1 MTATRNSGTLVRALL
16 PHHWRLSTRL
26 TAAMVVVLGLL
37 LGFSFITYGQ
47 LLRQRRGD
55 ELGNATAITGT
66 VAAQIDGFLRDIES
80 TTLAIAQGL
89 AIQDVPLTQRTVGT
103 PLRNV
108 QESYGILR
116 ALFVVDLRGRVVA
129 SASGEGIGLDLSG
142 RPYMEALRSGATSV
156 WSGGVRGFQSGQVTI
171 AFGRPIEG
179 AAGRP
184 HAYLVAAFYPPDL
197 MLRLRQ
203 TLPQDSRITL
213 IDRQG
218 FVLFT
223 SVDSNLPL
231 SQRDLSSHPNV
242 REALAGEVVR
252 VLGAGVPSTGE
263 PRYGALVP
271 IRATGW
277 VVAFTRPLAP
287 LEHDLRVIALRQAGG
302 AAVAVLLAGFI
313 FLMITRRVI
322 RPLEGLAASADA
334 IARGERPSLPE
345 VKGPVE
351 VVQLTAGMRAMSQ
364 AVADREDTLR
374 FLGEA
379 SRELSSSLDDE
390 AILRN
395 LSHLAVP
402 RMADWCVIYL
412 VHEDG
417 TVRRLEIAHA
427 DPAKLA
433 LVRRFAGQDSS
444 DPRHPHPVL
453 QAIATGKPQLMTEI
467 PEAVLRGAARSEEQY
482 QLVQELGF
490 KSAMIVPI
498 IMRGQAMGAIA
509 FASAESGRR
518 YEQADL
524 VVAEGLAHRTALAVT
539 NARMYAHQR
548 SIAETLQRSLLRKEL
563 PQLPAMSVA
572 ARYLPARPGVEV
584 GGDWYDVFLLPD
596 TRIGMVMGDVAG
608 RGLEAASVM
617 GEIQHALRAYALE
630 GHPPGV
636 VLSRLNR
643 LLELKEMAT
652 VLYLVFDPD
661 SWSVRFANAGHLPP
675 LVISPVGQAALL
687 EGGAPPLGSSPLTV
701 YGEHVAAIAPGA
713 TIILFTDGLVEV
725 RGESLDA
732 GLARLVA
739 AASTHA
745 RDDLEMLL
753 DRLLSQ
759 VGSDSP
765 ADDVAL
771 LAVRAAPLNPA
782 SLALRLPAAPGSL
795 PVLRHTLG
803 RWLAQAGAG
812 ESDIYEISV
821 ACAEAYT
828 NSIEHAYRA
837 ADAQVEIEA
846 NLVDGEVD
854 ITIHDRGKWREPRGE
869 HRGRGL
875 ALMRGLMEDVQVAR
889 TDQGT
894 TVHMRRRLRREAR
907 T

>member
-1 MTATRNSGTLVRALL
+1 MSIPCSGRADGGGGIAAQRGNFSLPVTATRNSGTLVRALL

-47 LLRQRRGD
+47 LQRQRRGD
-55 ELGNATAITGT
+55 ELGNATAITET

-89 AIQDVPLTQRTVGT
+89 AIQNVPLTQRTVGT

-223 SVDSNLPL
+223 SVDPNLPP
-231 SQRDLSSHPNV
+231 SQRDLSSRPNV
-242 REALAGEVVR
+242 RQALAGEVVR

-467 PEAVLRGAARSEEQY
+467 PEVVLRGAARSEEQY

-548 SIAETLQRSLLRKEL
+548 SIAETLQRSLLRKE
-563 PQLPAMSVA
+563 
-572 ARYLPARPGVEV
+572 
-584 GGDWYDVFLLPD
+584 
-596 TRIGMVMGDVAG
+596 
-608 RGLEAASVM
+608 
-617 GEIQHALRAYALE
+617 
-630 GHPPGV
+630 
-636 VLSRLNR
+636 
-643 LLELKEMAT
+643 MAT

-661 SWSVRFANAGHLPP
+661 SWSVRFANAGHPPP

-701 YGEHVAAIAPGA
+701 YGEHIAAIAPGA

-771 LAVRAAPLNPA
+771 LAVRAAPVNPA

>member
-1 MTATRNSGTLVRALL
+1 MSSPCSGRADGGGGIAAQRGNFSLPVTATRDSRSLVRALL

-55 ELGNATAITGT
+55 ELANATAITET
-66 VAAQIDGFLRDIES
+66 VAAQIDGFVRDIES

-89 AIQDVPLTQRTVGT
+89 AIQNVPLTQRTVGT

-142 RPYMEALRSGATSV
+142 RPYMEALRRGAASV
-156 WSGGVRGFQSGQVTI
+156 WSDGLRGFQSGQGTI

-203 TLPQDSRITL
+203 ALPQDSRITL

-223 SVDSNLPL
+223 SVDPNLPL
-231 SQRDLSSHPNV
+231 SQRDLSSRPK
-242 REALAGEVVR
+242 
-252 VLGAGVPSTGE
+252 VL
-263 PRYGALVP
+263 
-271 IRATGW
+271 
-277 VVAFTRPLAP
+277 
-287 LEHDLRVIALRQAGG
+287 
-302 AAVAVLLAGFI
+302 
-313 FLMITRRVI
+313 
-322 RPLEGLAASADA
+322 
-334 IARGERPSLPE
+334 
-345 VKGPVE
+345 
-351 VVQLTAGMRAMSQ
+351 QLTAGMRAMSQ
-364 AVADREDTLR
+364 AVANREDTLR
-374 FLGEA
+374 FLAEA

-427 DPAKLA
+427 DPAKLS
-433 LVRRFAGQDSS
+433 LVRRFAGQDPA

-453 QAIATGKPQLMTEI
+453 QAIGTGKSQLMTEI
-467 PEAVLRGAARSEEQY
+467 PEEVLRGAARSEEQY

-498 IMRGQAMGAIA
+498 IMRGQTMGAIA

-539 NARMYAHQR
+539 NARMDGHQR

-572 ARYLPARPGVEV
+572 ARYLTARPGVEV

-596 TRIGMVMGDVAG
+596 TRIGMVMGDVA
-608 RGLEAASVM
+608 
-617 GEIQHALRAYALE
+617 
-630 GHPPGV
+630 
-636 VLSRLNR
+636 
-643 LLELKEMAT
+643 
-652 VLYLVFDPD
+652 
-661 SWSVRFANAGHLPP
+661 
-675 LVISPVGQAALL
+675 
-687 EGGAPPLGSSPLTV
+687 
-701 YGEHVAAIAPGA
+701 
-713 TIILFTDGLVEV
+713 
-725 RGESLDA
+725 
-732 GLARLVA
+732 
-739 AASTHA
+739 
-745 RDDLEMLL
+745 
-753 DRLLSQ
+753 
-759 VGSDSP
+759 
-765 ADDVAL
+765 
-771 LAVRAAPLNPA
+771 
-782 SLALRLPAAPGSL
+782 
-795 PVLRHTLG
+795 
-803 RWLAQAGAG
+803 
-812 ESDIYEISV
+812 
-821 ACAEAYT
+821 
-828 NSIEHAYRA
+828 
-837 ADAQVEIEA
+837 
-846 NLVDGEVD
+846 
-854 ITIHDRGKWREPRGE
+854 
-869 HRGRGL
+869 
-875 ALMRGLMEDVQVAR
+875 
-889 TDQGT
+889 
-894 TVHMRRRLRREAR
+894 
-907 T
+907 

>member
-1 MTATRNSGTLVRALL
+1 MSIPCSGRADGGGGIAAQRGNFSLPVTATRNSGTLVRALL

-47 LLRQRRGD
+47 LQRQRRGD
-55 ELGNATAITGT
+55 ELANATAITET

-89 AIQDVPLTQRTVGT
+89 AIQDVPLTQRTVGS

-116 ALFVVDLRGRVVA
+116 ALFVIDLRGRVVA

-142 RPYMEALRSGATSV
+142 RPYMEALRRGATSV
-156 WSGGVRGFQSGQVTI
+156 WSDGLRGFQSGQVTI

-197 MLRLRQ
+197 MLRLRR

-223 SVDSNLPL
+223 SVDPNL
-231 SQRDLSSHPNV
+231 

-287 LEHDLRVIALRQAGG
+287 LEHDLLVIALRQAVG
-302 AAVAVLLAGFI
+302 AAVAVLLAGLI
-313 FLMITRRVI
+313 FLMIARRLI
-322 RPLEGLAASADA
+322 RPLEGLAASAEA

-364 AVADREDTLR
+364 AVANREDALR
-374 FLGEA
+374 FLAEA

-427 DPAKLA
+427 DPAKLS
-433 LVRRFAGQDSS
+433 LVRRFAGQDPA

-453 QAIATGKPQLMTEI
+453 QAIATGKSQLMTEI
-467 PEAVLRGAARSEEQY
+467 PEEVLRGAARSEEQY

-498 IMRGQAMGAIA
+498 IMRGQTMGAIA

-584 GGDWYDVFLLPD
+584 GGDWYDVFRRPD

-608 RGLEAASVM
+608 RGLEA
-617 GEIQHALRAYALE
+617 
-630 GHPPGV
+630 
-636 VLSRLNR
+636 
-643 LLELKEMAT
+643 
-652 VLYLVFDPD
+652 
-661 SWSVRFANAGHLPP
+661 
-675 LVISPVGQAALL
+675 
-687 EGGAPPLGSSPLTV
+687 
-701 YGEHVAAIAPGA
+701 
-713 TIILFTDGLVEV
+713 
-725 RGESLDA
+725 
-732 GLARLVA
+732 
-739 AASTHA
+739 
-745 RDDLEMLL
+745 
-753 DRLLSQ
+753 
-759 VGSDSP
+759 
-765 ADDVAL
+765 
-771 LAVRAAPLNPA
+771 
-782 SLALRLPAAPGSL
+782 
-795 PVLRHTLG
+795 
-803 RWLAQAGAG
+803 
-812 ESDIYEISV
+812 
-821 ACAEAYT
+821 
-828 NSIEHAYRA
+828 
-837 ADAQVEIEA
+837 
-846 NLVDGEVD
+846 
-854 ITIHDRGKWREPRGE
+854 
-869 HRGRGL
+869 
-875 ALMRGLMEDVQVAR
+875 
-889 TDQGT
+889 
-894 TVHMRRRLRREAR
+894 
-907 T
+907 

>member
-1 MTATRNSGTLVRALL
+1 MSIPCSGRADGGGGIAAQRGSFSLPVTATGDSGTLVRALL

-89 AIQDVPLTQRTVGT
+89 AIQNVPLTQRTVGT

-142 RPYMEALRSGATSV
+142 RPYMEALRRGAASV
-156 WSGGVRGFQSGQVTI
+156 WSDGLRGFQSGQVTI

-179 AAGRP
+179 AAGRAP
-184 HAYLVAAFYPPDL
+184 ADLGAAFYPPDL

-203 TLPQDSRITL
+203 ALPQDSRITL

-218 FVLFT
+218 FVLFP
-223 SVDSNLPL
+223 SVGPNLPL
-231 SQRDLSSHPNV
+231 SQRDLSSRPNV
-242 REALAGEVVR
+242 RQALAGEVVR
-252 VLGAGVPSTGE
+252 VLGVGVPSTGE

-287 LEHDLRVIALRQAGG
+287 LEHDLLVIALRQAAG
-302 AAVAVLLAGFI
+302 AAVAVLLAGLI
-313 FLMITRRVI
+313 FLMIARRLI
-322 RPLEGLAASADA
+322 RLLEGLAASAEA

-345 VKGPVE
+345 VKGPAE
-351 VVQLTAGMRAMSQ
+351 
-364 AVADREDTLR
+364 E
-374 FLGEA
+374 
-379 SRELSSSLDDE
+379 
-390 AILRN
+390 
-395 LSHLAVP
+395 
-402 RMADWCVIYL
+402 
-412 VHEDG
+412 
-417 TVRRLEIAHA
+417 
-427 DPAKLA
+427 
-433 LVRRFAGQDSS
+433 
-444 DPRHPHPVL
+444 
-453 QAIATGKPQLMTEI
+453 
-467 PEAVLRGAARSEEQY
+467 VLRGAARSEEQY

-498 IMRGQAMGAIA
+498 IMRGQTMGAIA

-643 LLELKEMAT
+643 LLELREMAT
-652 VLYLVFDPD
+652 ILYLVFDPD

>member
-1 MTATRNSGTLVRALL
+1 
-16 PHHWRLSTRL
+16 
-26 TAAMVVVLGLL
+26 
-37 LGFSFITYGQ
+37 
-47 LLRQRRGD
+47 
-55 ELGNATAITGT
+55 
-66 VAAQIDGFLRDIES
+66 
-80 TTLAIAQGL
+80 
-89 AIQDVPLTQRTVGT
+89 
-103 PLRNV
+103 
-108 QESYGILR
+108 
-116 ALFVVDLRGRVVA
+116 
-129 SASGEGIGLDLSG
+129 
-142 RPYMEALRSGATSV
+142 
-156 WSGGVRGFQSGQVTI
+156 
-171 AFGRPIEG
+171 
-179 AAGRP
+179 
-184 HAYLVAAFYPPDL
+184 
-197 MLRLRQ
+197 
-203 TLPQDSRITL
+203 
-213 IDRQG
+213 
-218 FVLFT
+218 
-223 SVDSNLPL
+223 
-231 SQRDLSSHPNV
+231 
-242 REALAGEVVR
+242 
-252 VLGAGVPSTGE
+252 
-263 PRYGALVP
+263 
-271 IRATGW
+271 
-277 VVAFTRPLAP
+277 
-287 LEHDLRVIALRQAGG
+287 
-302 AAVAVLLAGFI
+302 
-313 FLMITRRVI
+313 
-322 RPLEGLAASADA
+322 
-334 IARGERPSLPE
+334 
-345 VKGPVE
+345 
-351 VVQLTAGMRAMSQ
+351 
-364 AVADREDTLR
+364 
-374 FLGEA
+374 
-379 SRELSSSLDDE
+379 
-390 AILRN
+390 
-395 LSHLAVP
+395 
-402 RMADWCVIYL
+402 
-412 VHEDG
+412 
-417 TVRRLEIAHA
+417 
-427 DPAKLA
+427 
-433 LVRRFAGQDSS
+433 
-444 DPRHPHPVL
+444 
-453 QAIATGKPQLMTEI
+453 
-467 PEAVLRGAARSEEQY
+467 
-482 QLVQELGF
+482 
-490 KSAMIVPI
+490 
-498 IMRGQAMGAIA
+498 
-509 FASAESGRR
+509 
-518 YEQADL
+518 
-524 VVAEGLAHRTALAVT
+524 
-539 NARMYAHQR
+539 
-548 SIAETLQRSLLRKEL
+548 
-563 PQLPAMSVA
+563 
-572 ARYLPARPGVEV
+572 
-584 GGDWYDVFLLPD
+584 
-596 TRIGMVMGDVAG
+596 MVMGDVAG

-643 LLELKEMAT
+643 LLGLREMAT

-661 SWSVRFANAGHLPP
+661 SWSVRFANAGHPPP

-701 YGEHVAAIAPGA
+701 YGEHIAAIAPGA

>member
-1 MTATRNSGTLVRALL
+1 MSIPCSGRADGGGGIAAQRGNFSLPVTATRNSGTLVRALL

-47 LLRQRRGD
+47 LQRQRRGD
-55 ELGNATAITGT
+55 ELANATAITET

-197 MLRLRQ
+197 MLRLRR

-223 SVDSNLPL
+223 SVDPNLPL

-287 LEHDLRVIALRQAGG
+287 LEHDLRVIALR
-302 AAVAVLLAGFI
+302 
-313 FLMITRRVI
+313 
-322 RPLEGLAASADA
+322 P
-334 IARGERPSLPE
+334 
-345 VKGPVE
+345 
-351 VVQLTAGMRAMSQ
+351 
-364 AVADREDTLR
+364 
-374 FLGEA
+374 
-379 SRELSSSLDDE
+379 
-390 AILRN
+390 
-395 LSHLAVP
+395 
-402 RMADWCVIYL
+402 
-412 VHEDG
+412 
-417 TVRRLEIAHA
+417 EIANA

-467 PEAVLRGAARSEEQY
+467 PEVVLRGAARSEEQY

-548 SIAETLQRSLLRKEL
+548 SIAETLQRSLLRKEW

-643 LLELKEMAT
+643 LLGLREMAT
-652 VLYLVFDPD
+652 DLYLVFDPD

-803 RWLAQAGAG
+803 R
-812 ESDIYEISV
+812 
-821 ACAEAYT
+821 
-828 NSIEHAYRA
+828 R
-837 ADAQVEIEA
+837 
-846 NLVDGEVD
+846 
-854 ITIHDRGKWREPRGE
+854 P
-869 HRGRGL
+869 
-875 ALMRGLMEDVQVAR
+875 
-889 TDQGT
+889 
-894 TVHMRRRLRREAR
+894 
-907 T
+907 